1 MKSPIITVLGKEI
14 VDNFRDRRTLFSALV
29 FGPLFGPLLFAT
41 MITIMLNQAIERLDE
56 TVELPVLGA
65 ASAPNLIGFLEQNDI
80 DASDGP
86 DSLETARQWVIDGKE
101 DLVLVIPEGY
111 ADDIAQGSPGRLI
124 LVVDQSNNRAGRTV
138 SRVRGVLRGYNDKLA
153 SLRATARGIHPF
165 VFRPL
170 TLDTDDVSTPS
181 GRSVLILGMMT
192 YFLLF
197 AMLMG
202 GLYLAIDTT
211 AGERERNSLEPLL
224 TLPVTRSQ
232 LLFGKLAATVFYML
246 LSLFLTITA
255 FAIAIRFVPL
265 ERLGMTASFSPLA
278 VIQAFLILAPF
289 ALLGAALM
297 TVVASFTKSYK
308 EAQSYLTVVLLI
320 PTLPIIFASLYQVKT
335 TLTLMWVPSL
345 SQHLLIT
352 NLIKAEPV
360 PLGYWAVSAGSSL
373 VLGVL
378 AASIAVW
385 LYGRERILG

>member
-1 MKSPIITVLGKEI
+1 MSSPVGIVLRKEI

-41 MITIMLNQAIERLDE
+41 LITIMLNQAIEGLDKSL
-56 TVELPVLGA
+56 ELPVLGA
-65 ASAPNLIGFLEQNDI
+65 EHAPHLIQFLAQQDI

-86 DSLETARQWVIDGKE
+86 ESLEMARQWVTDGRE
-101 DLVLVIPEGY
+101 DMVLVIPQAYPQEINKGN
-111 ADDIAQGSPGRLI
+111 PGRLI
-124 LVVDQSNNRAGRTV
+124 LVMDQSNNRAGRTV
-138 SRVRGVLRGYNDKLA
+138 SRVRSVLRGYGEKLA
-153 SLRATARGIHPF
+153 SLRAAARGVHPF

-197 AMLMG
+197 SMLMG

-224 TLPVTRSQ
+224 TLPVSRGQ
-232 LLFGKLAATVFYML
+232 LLFGKLGATVFYML
-246 LSLFLTITA
+246 LSLALTLTA
-255 FAIAIRFVPL
+255 FAIAVQFVPL
-265 ERLGMTASFSPLA
+265 ERLGMTASLSPK
-278 VIQAFLILAPF
+278 VVVQGFLILAPF

-308 EAQSYLTVVLLI
+308 EAQSYLTVVLLV
-320 PTLPIIFASLYQVKT
+320 PTLPIIFAGLFQVKT
-335 TLTLMWVPSL
+335 SLALMWVPSL

-360 PLGYWAVSAGSSL
+360 QLSYWLVSSVSTLA
-373 VLGVL
+373 LGVL
-378 AASIAVW
+378 ASMLAVW
-385 LYGRERILG
+385 LYRRERILG

>member
-1 MKSPIITVLGKEI
+1 VTSPIVIVLGKEI

-41 MITIMLNQAIERLDE
+41 MITVMLNQAIERLDE

-65 ASAPNLIGFLEQNDI
+65 EHAPNLMGFLEQQDI
-80 DASDGP
+80 DAVDGP
-86 DSLETARQWVIDGKE
+86 ESLALARQWVIDGKE

-111 ADDIAQGSPGRLI
+111 AEDVAAGRPGRLI

-138 SRVRGVLRGYNDKLA
+138 LRVRGVLQGYNGKLA
-153 SLRATARGIHPF
+153 SLRAAARGIHPF

-320 PTLPIIFASLYQVKT
+320 PTLPIVFASLYQVKT
-335 TLTLMWVPSL
+335 TLGLMWVPSL

-360 PLGYWAVSAGSSL
+360 PLEYWAVSATSSL
-373 VLGVL
+373 VLGAL
-378 AASIAVW
+378 AATIAVW
-385 LYGRERILG
+385 LYRRERILG

>member
-1 MKSPIITVLGKEI
+1 MRSSISIVLGKEI

-41 MITIMLNQAIERLDE
+41 LITIMLNQAIERLDE
-56 TVELPVLGA
+56 SLELPVIGA
-65 ASAPNLIGFLEQNDI
+65 ERAPNLIKFLAQHDI
-80 DASDGP
+80 DATAGP
-86 DSLETARQWVIDGKE
+86 ESSEQARLWVAEGRE

-111 ADDIAQGSPGRLI
+111 AEEISEGNPGRLI
-124 LVVDQSNNRAGRTV
+124 LVMDQSNNRAGRTV
-138 SRVRGVLRGYNDKLA
+138 SRVRSVLRGYADKLA
-153 SLRATARGIHPF
+153 TLRAAARGIHPF

-224 TLPVTRSQ
+224 TLPVSRGE
-232 LLFGKLAATVFYML
+232 LLFGKLGATVFYML
-246 LSLFLTITA
+246 VSLALTLTA
-255 FAIAIRFVPL
+255 FAIAIQFVPL
-265 ERLGMTASFSPLA
+265 ERLGMTASLSPV
-278 VIQAFLILAPF
+278 VIVQGFLILAPF

-308 EAQSYLTVVLLI
+308 EAQSYLTVVLLV
-320 PTLPIIFASLYQVKT
+320 PTLPIIFASLFQVKT
-335 TLTLMWVPSL
+335 SLTLMWVPSL

-352 NLIKAEPV
+352 NLIQAEPV
-360 PLGYWAVSAGSSL
+360 QMGYWAVSTVSTL
-373 VLGVL
+373 VLGAL
-378 AASIAVW
+378 ASMLAVW
-385 LYGRERILG
+385 LYRRERILG